1 MLKSIRT
8 DSDPV
13 DTHFV
18 GIPVKHAQVEGALS
32 AAINAS
38 YSKLDPSQRCRVFEC
53 AMRITKMIGVFRN
66 QSIGNE
72 QGVRTVL
79 ADPIPI

>member
-53 AMRITKMIGVFRN
+53 AMRITEMIGVFHN